1 VRDGMSRVRCE
12 RGLVI
17 AEAAF
22 AIPVLAVVALAAVTV
37 MSIAMTSVVLQG
49 LAHTAARDIARGTAF
64 HSVEAAVHASQPQ
77 ATVAV
82 TPTPHGVAVTVH
94 RDVQIAGGLLAG
106 LAVPLQRRVVV
117 PWEVGIAETGA
128 ETADAS

>member
-1 VRDGMSRVRCE
+1 MRNGMSRVRCE

-22 AIPVLAVVALAAVTV
+22 AIPALAVGALVAVTV
-37 MSIAMTSVVLQG
+37 MSIAMTSVAIQG
-49 LAHTAARDIARGTAF
+49 LAHTAARDIARGAAF

-82 TPTPHGVAVTVH
+82 TPTPQGVAVTVH

-117 PWEVGIAETGA
+117 PWEVGIAESGA
-128 ETADAS
+128 GTTDVP